1 MQCALSAHCFWEG
14 SRDCTSPLL
23 PCKLCYQR
31 TGNEILQLLVLCF
44 CLLRAG
50 VKQRK
55 AGWER
60 ESSVTCVE
68 CSLEWKAFMSALT
81 KTTLQSHWNSAGQMQ
96 YNSRKIHLLLAFFFW
111 GVSHLLYNFFFFFCH
126 SLIFSSSSPSLVLLT
141 SFSDCMVAALQA
153 FNRPQKKVTAKAGYE
168 AFCFSFP
175 ETSIRSDCFPFY
187 LATKPL
193 IILQYICYKLCLYWQ
208 YFRLL
213 CSFLQAAIKKNWP
226 NLMEISWS
234 LAWS

>member
-1 MQCALSAHCFWEG
+1 MQCSCVPCNALCRHIASERVAG
-14 SRDCTSPLL
+14 IAPALL

-68 CSLEWKAFMSALT
+68 CSLEWKGFMSALA

-111 GVSHLLYNFFFFFCH
+111 GVSHLLYNFFFFF
-126 SLIFSSSSPSLVLLT
+126 L
-141 SFSDCMVAALQA
+141 
-153 FNRPQKKVTAKAGYE
+153 
-168 AFCFSFP
+168 
-175 ETSIRSDCFPFY
+175 PF
-187 LATKPL
+187 TNFF
-193 IILQYICYKLCLYWQ
+193 QFFTQSC
-208 YFRLL
+208 
-213 CSFLQAAIKKNWP
+213 AINQF
-226 NLMEISWS
+226 
-234 LAWS
+234 